1 MKSALDAAAFRQA
14 LGRFPSGI
22 TVMTTVFAGQDHA
35 ITASAF
41 SSVSLD
47 PPLVLVCVDR
57 KNRFH
62 EAVLGSGAWAVSV
75 LAEPAQSAATWFAT
89 RGRPLAGQLDKVE
102 HRRGRLTGAGLV
114 NEALAWLECQTWRV
128 YDGGDHS
135 IVVGKVLSAELAEN
149 VDSPLLYY
157 RSHYGALL
165 HSAASEKSALVLRE
179 SIVEDAVSDHG
190 RPPTREETPT
200 A

>member
-1 MKSALDAAAFRQA
+1 MSPELDLSAFRQT
-14 LGRFPSGI
+14 LGRFPCGV
-22 TVMTTVFAGQDHA
+22 TVVTTRIGAEDHA

-57 KNRFH
+57 LNRFH
-62 EAVLGSGAWAVSV
+62 DAVLASSEWAVSV
-75 LAEPAQSAATWFAT
+75 LAEAAQDAATWFAT
-89 RGRPLAGQLDKVE
+89 RGRPLAGQLDKVD
-102 HRRGRLTGAGLV
+102 HRRGVLTGAGLV
-114 NEALAWLECQTWRV
+114 GEALAWLECRTWQV

-135 IVVGKVLSAELAEN
+135 ILVGEVLDAQINAECDN
-149 VDSPLLYY
+149 PLLYY

-165 HSAASEKSALVLRE
+165 HSAASEKSTLVLRE
-179 SIVEDAVSDHG
+179 SIVEDAVAYPGLPS
-190 RPPTREETPT
+190 TSEEAPS